1 MKQMK
6 GDANAHKS
14 AKSAMKTLGKKGK
27 WSKNRP

>member
-14 AKSAMKTLGKKGK
+14 AKSAMKPLSGKRHDKKGY
-27 WSKNRP
+27 